1 MSSALQIDGKNL
13 YPIKDAAEVVS
24 YSRDYVTRL
33 AREEKI
39 IASLV
44 GRQWFVDV
52 DSLKSYAESS
62 AIEQQ
67 LRKKQLSEERKR
79 ERQIR
84 DAVEK
89 QNTLHLKKAEGIH
102 LRATAVACLVLGFG
116 LLGGW
121 ATDFLTSSRSLPV
134 ETGASNVAQVNSS
147 QFEKQKAV
155 TTSPQSVSQS
165 VTSSTTE
172 ESSEQNSLVPNFSS
186 RRVEQ
191 IEGTRNGFLLLPDA
205 ANADI
210 EQLFSDDV
218 VVRVLSTGER
228 VVVLIDNEGNE
239 VGREIPFVEVPV
251 NAESN

>member
-13 YPIKDAAEVVS
+13 YPIKDAAEFVS

-39 IASLV
+39 TASLV

-62 AIEQQ
+62 AVEQE
-67 LRKKQLSEERKR
+67 LRKKQLSEQRKR

-89 QNTLHLKKAEGIH
+89 QNTLHLKKAKGMH

-121 ATDFLTSSRSLPV
+121 AVDFLGSARMVPTDGNLN
-134 ETGASNVAQVNSS
+134 NVAQVNSS
-147 QFEKQKAV
+147 QFEKQTEVSATLDSAPAPV
-155 TTSPQSVSQS
+155 IAEPSP
-165 VTSSTTE
+165 SSA
-172 ESSEQNSLVPNFSS
+172 LVPDFSS

-191 IEGTRNGFLLLPDA
+191 IEGTRNGFLLLPSA
-205 ANADI
+205 SGTDI
-210 EQLFSDDV
+210 EQLFSDEV
-218 VVRVLSTGER
+218 VVRVLPTGER
-228 VVVLIDNEGNE
+228 VVIRVDRDGNE
-239 VGREIPFVEVPV
+239 VGQSIPFVEVPV
-251 NAESN
+251 NAELH